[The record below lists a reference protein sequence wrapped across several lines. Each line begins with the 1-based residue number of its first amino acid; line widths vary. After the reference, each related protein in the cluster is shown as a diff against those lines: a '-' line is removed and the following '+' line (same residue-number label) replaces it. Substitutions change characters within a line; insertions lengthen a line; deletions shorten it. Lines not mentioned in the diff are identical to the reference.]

1 MASYIT
7 PIQTFDHFGIIQT
20 IKGQT
25 REKKQ
30 QEDLWNC
37 SIGEC
42 GLEVGKI
49 KDPPTFETHDA
60 FYRYKTRYWTISQ
73 IVPKNEFEKYY
84 SWLNHE
90 VRYFVGSSNV
100 GRLTPLSQFEID
112 MGVTKE
118 EAYNLTL
125 NKYGEDRL
133 MNERWNKNY
142 SQARTFNHDKDIIEK
157 FYDMKLDEWQLKQ
170 IQIKIAREEAEE
182 QQAREEALKRQLSKP
197 IAP

>member
-1 MASYIT
+1 RQINQGGIMQIVPASS
-7 PIQTFDHFGIIQT
+7 
-20 IKGQT
+20 T
-25 REKKQ
+25 RKKKQ

-49 KDPPTFETHDA
+49 KDPPTYETHDA
-60 FYRYKTRYWTISQ
+60 FYRYNTRYYTISQ
-73 IVPKNEFEKYY
+73 IVPKNEFERYF
-84 SWLNHE
+84 SWLNHD
-90 VRYFVGSSNV
+90 VLYYVGASNQ

-112 MGVTKE
+112 LGITKE

-133 MNERWNKNY
+133 LHERWNKNY
-142 SQARTFNHDKDIIEK
+142 SQARTFQHAPDIVEK

-170 IQIKIAREEAEE
+170 KQ
-182 QQAREEALKRQLSKP
+182 LK
-197 IAP
+197 